1 MKIESINVT
10 ALQGV
15 LTSIYDEATTA
26 KIMKLYALAND
37 AMHAGYVAG
46 YEQAESTADQDREA
60 AWDRG
65 YQAAEEDFDHEVNKL
80 FADAEALDKE
90 YKRLA
95 EAYDDLY
102 DYGGAYEDFYD
113 DYDYDAMP
121 DYIGDYYAKK

>member
-1 MKIESINVT
+1 
-10 ALQGV
+10 
-15 LTSIYDEATTA
+15 
-26 KIMKLYALAND
+26 
-37 AMHAGYVAG
+37 
-46 YEQAESTADQDREA
+46 
-60 AWDRG
+60 
-65 YQAAEEDFDHEVNKL
+65 VNKL